1 MRRLFPEPA
10 GSVDPMDAYTVARPP
25 HRERPWL
32 LVNMVASADGAAT
45 VDGLSGSLGGAPDR
59 AAFTAIRSV
68 PDVILV
74 GAGTVRAE
82 HYGPPRPTPEVQ
94 ERRVARGQ
102 AAVPRLAIVSGR
114 LDLDPTAALF
124 TKATERPLVLTGLR
138 PDPERSAA
146 LAAVADVIEV
156 EGEEGVD
163 PGGIV
168 RVLAQQ
174 GASTVLCEGG
184 PTLNGRLDEADLIDE
199 WCLTVAPAIVSGASG
214 RIVAHAPAAVR
225 ELELAHV
232 LEEDGVLLLRYV
244 RRR

>member
-1 MRRLFPEPA
+1 
-10 GSVDPMDAYTVARPP
+10 MDAYTVERPP
-25 HRERPWL
+25 HRDRPWL

-45 VDGLSGSLGGAPDR
+45 VDGLSGPLGGAPDR

-82 HYGPPRPTPEVQ
+82 HYGPPRPTTEVQ
-94 ERRVARGQ
+94 ERRRARGQ
-102 AAVPRLAIVSGR
+102 TPVPRLAIVSGR
-114 LDLDPTAALF
+114 LDLDPAAPLF
-124 TKATERPLVLTGLR
+124 TEATHRPLVLTGLR
-138 PDPERSAA
+138 PDPERAAA
-146 LAAVADVIEV
+146 LAEVADVIEI
-156 EGEEGVD
+156 EGEDGVD
-163 PGGIV
+163 PSGIL

-174 GASTVLCEGG
+174 GASVALCEGG
-184 PTLNGRLDEADLIDE
+184 PSLNGRLDEADLVDE

-214 RIVAHAPAAVR
+214 RIVAHAPATVH

-232 LEEDGVLLLRYV
+232 LEEDGVLLLRYL